1 MAKLPESAKEV
12 LREQAKRAG
21 AVVCGVAPAG
31 AFDTHAPAGHRPAD
45 LLPNA
50 KSVVVVGGAA
60 PRAGD
65 WISASPWV
73 LESMGTSDRINA
85 AARRIAQFIESDLGY
100 YALFVPPGT
109 ASGNHPFLSITL
121 AAELAGL
128 GSRSLAGPLLNRDH
142 GFLYYSA
149 VITTCPLEPDAP
161 EAEGACPAPACRTM
175 WADQGTT
182 PCLAVC
188 PMSSGGCL
196 AGKLENGWP
205 VRTGFDSARCNTRVH
220 THWIPGFQKVLEEAL
235 NEPDAERR
243 KMLLY
248 GDYFTRT
255 LWAVTYSAQNMAQ
268 CFECMRVC
276 PAAHGLKPLR

>member
-1 MAKLPESAKEV
+1 MAKCPENAKEI

-21 AVVCGVAPAG
+21 AAVCGVAAAS
-31 AFDTHAPAGHRPAD
+31 AFDAHAPTGHRPAD

-65 WISASPWV
+65 WIAGSPWV

-85 AARRIAQFIESDLGY
+85 VARRMAQFIESDFGY

-109 ASGNHPFLSITL
+109 ASGNNPFLSITL

-161 EAEGACPAPACRTM
+161 ESEGACPAPPCRT
-175 WADQGTT
+175 
-182 PCLAVC
+182 
-188 PMSSGGCL
+188 
-196 AGKLENGWP
+196 
-205 VRTGFDSARCNTRVH
+205 
-220 THWIPGFQKVLEEAL
+220 
-235 NEPDAERR
+235 
-243 KMLLY
+243 
-248 GDYFTRT
+248 
-255 LWAVTYSAQNMAQ
+255 
-268 CFECMRVC
+268 
-276 PAAHGLKPLR
+276 